1 MSDQQFLV
9 SARKYRP
16 QRWETVVGQES
27 VTTTL
32 RQAIAHNEIGQAY
45 LFCGPRGV
53 GKTSCARIFA
63 RAINE
68 GVQAGSSDDLDILDD
83 NAQDW
88 SFNIFELDAA
98 SNNKVEDIRTLT
110 DQVRIPPAQ
119 GKYKVYIIDEVHM
132 LSTNA
137 FNAFLKTLEEPPA
150 HAIFILATT
159 EKHKVI
165 PTILSRCQIYDFQ
178 RITVKDM
185 VVHLQKIVDEKG
197 ISAEPEALHVI
208 AQKAD
213 GAMRDA
219 LSIFDQVVAFTDGK
233 LTYQAVADN
242 LNVLGHD
249 LYFEMTD
256 MILNEDIPGV
266 LVKLDGVVR
275 KGFDLHH
282 FVSGMGEHF
291 RNLLVAFHPQTIDIL
306 ELSDGVKE
314 QFKDQAKRIELSII
328 QNGLNELNEA
338 DINYKNSRNP
348 RLLVELSLM
357 KLCSLPARIREK
369 KKTQLA

>member
-1 MSDQQFLV
+1 
-9 SARKYRP
+9 
-16 QRWETVVGQES
+16 
-27 VTTTL
+27 
-32 RQAIAHNEIGQAY
+32 
-45 LFCGPRGV
+45 
-53 GKTSCARIFA
+53 
-63 RAINE
+63 
-68 GVQAGSSDDLDILDD
+68 
-83 NAQDW
+83 
-88 SFNIFELDAA
+88 
-98 SNNKVEDIRTLT
+98 
-110 DQVRIPPAQ
+110 
-119 GKYKVYIIDEVHM
+119 
-132 LSTNA
+132 
-137 FNAFLKTLEEPPA
+137 
-150 HAIFILATT
+150 
-159 EKHKVI
+159 VI

-314 QFKDQAKRIELSII
+314 QFKDQAKRVELSII

>member
-314 QFKDQAKRIELSII
+314 QFKDQAKRVELSII